1 MLKKTTMKDI
11 AIRANVSVATVSY
24 VLNRVDNQTIPE
36 KTRRQIMQLAE
47 ELHYIPNLAARSLAN
62 QKTGLVGVLVHK
74 SKQLPYWKLH
84 AQLAFIHTLEQRLTA
99 AGYHTLLYS
108 LDTDNPSLD
117 IIVERKLEAVFLI
130 DAQDASFYSISRHF
144 VEGIPLILID
154 SMIEDKLFKQVV
166 FNYRSVLEA
175 ALPDDLSQVCL
186 IMESFNNSLLTR
198 YIRSCVPLSDDAVF
212 EIRELQDLLPAM
224 DHHRFKQAIVI
235 NEFIGSYVEKSGDFE
250 HLTVICTCNSPQ
262 MLGERVE
269 KILFQGDK
277 AEVAFELMQELLYH
291 SDYSEQE
298 NNCYYVD

>member
-1 MLKKTTMKDI
+1 MKKTTMKDI

-47 ELHYIPNLAARSLAN
+47 ELRYIPNLAARSLAN

-74 SKQLPYWKLH
+74 SEHMPYWKLH
-84 AQLAFIHTLEQRLTA
+84 AQLAFIHALEQRLTA

-108 LDTDNPSLD
+108 LDEANPSLD

-130 DAQDASFYSISRHF
+130 DVLDASFYSISRHF

-166 FNYRSVLEA
+166 FNYRSALEE
-175 ALPDDLSQVCL
+175 ALPEDLSQVCL

-198 YIRSCVPLSDDAVF
+198 YIRSIVPLPDEAVF
-212 EIRELQDLLPAM
+212 EIRELQDLSPAM

-235 NEFIGSYVEKSGDFE
+235 NEFIGSHVEKTGGFE

-262 MLGERVE
+262 MLGESVE
-269 KILFQGDK
+269 KLLFQGDK
-277 AEVAFELMQELLYH
+277 AEVAFELMLKLLH
-291 SDYSEQE
+291 DSDYSEQD
-298 NNCYYVD
+298 NNCYFVD